1 MMMQSE
7 KDRFHILLMGAIDG
21 ELSENENRE
30 FEQFINNTPEYQK
43 EFKQYK
49 KLKEVTTHMRPKSP
63 PVEVWDTY
71 WMMVYNKIERGI
83 GWLLFTIGS
92 VILLTYGG
100 FKLVESVVSNP
111 DLLWIVKGGIL
122 LLMGGLSVLLVS
134 VIRER
139 MFTYKKDPYKEVI
152 R

>member
-1 MMMQSE
+1 MMSESE

-21 ELSENENRE
+21 ELSENEMRE
-30 FEQFINNTPEYQK
+30 FEQIRGERPEYEK
-43 EFKQYK
+43 EFEQYK
-49 KLKEVTTHMRPKSP
+49 RLKEVTTRMRPKSP

-100 FKLVESVVSNP
+100 FKLVESVVSDP
-111 DLLWIVKGGIL
+111 HLLWIVKAGIL

-139 MFTYKKDPYKEVI
+139 MFTYKRDPYKEI
-152 R
+152 MR